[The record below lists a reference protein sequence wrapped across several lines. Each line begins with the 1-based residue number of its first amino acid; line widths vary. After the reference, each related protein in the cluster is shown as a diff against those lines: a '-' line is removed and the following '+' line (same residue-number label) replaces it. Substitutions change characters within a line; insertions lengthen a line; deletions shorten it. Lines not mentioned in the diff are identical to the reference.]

1 MLAAKKVVVSLVLGV
16 VSMLT
21 SQVLAQEQSGRVV
34 WITPAPIDEIE
45 EQIQAFNDLYPNIR
59 VETLFMGVGE
69 ITTRLRAEAANPQAD
84 VASDIPVSYIRTNPD
99 LFRSHVSEHDEVFA
113 DDVKDAENHT
123 WYGHY
128 GGPQIIFVNTNII
141 PEEEAPRTWAE
152 LADPRFEGEII
163 MANPALSSSAFSQLY
178 VMLEIGGWE
187 LVEGVLRNA
196 VITPSSRL
204 AWQGVADGEFGV
216 GMVTESTGINLVH
229 EGYPLLTIYP
239 EDGTNNMVTGL
250 SIVEGAPNPEN
261 AVLLF
266 EFLNSREAHEMV
278 AGPPYFRRS
287 ARPDVE
293 LHETMLPTAEINF
306 ILSVDDMISITAEEH
321 ESILEQFDEV
331 MGGM

>member
-1 MLAAKKVVVSLVLGV
+1 MTNVLKRPITWLTAATLTLFGGV
-16 VSMLT
+16 T
-21 SQVLAQEQSGRVV
+21 LAQSGQVV
-34 WITPAPIDEIE
+34 WITPAPITEIE
-45 EQIQAFNDLYPNIR
+45 EQVAAFNELYPNIR

-69 ITTRLRAEAANPQAD
+69 LTTRLRAEAANPQTD
-84 VASDIPVSYIRTNPD
+84 VASDIPVSYIRQNPD
-99 LFRSHVSEHDEVFA
+99 LFQSHVSEQDDVFA

-128 GGPQIIFVNTNII
+128 GGPQVFMVNTNLIAA
-141 PEEEAPRTWAE
+141 EDAPTTWAD

-178 VMLEIGGWE
+178 VMLEVGGWD
-187 LVEGVLRNA
+187 LVEGILQNA

-204 AWQGVADGEFGV
+204 AWQGVADGEYGI
-216 GMVTESTGINLVH
+216 GMVTESTAINLLY
-229 EGYPLLTIYP
+229 EEYPVTVSYP

-250 SIVEGAPNPEN
+250 AMIEGAPNAEN

-293 LHETMLPTAEINF
+293 LHHSMLPTSEINF
-306 ILSVDDMISITAEEH
+306 VLSVDDMISISAEEH
-321 ESILEQFDEV
+321 AEILERFDDL
-331 MGGM
+331 MAGL